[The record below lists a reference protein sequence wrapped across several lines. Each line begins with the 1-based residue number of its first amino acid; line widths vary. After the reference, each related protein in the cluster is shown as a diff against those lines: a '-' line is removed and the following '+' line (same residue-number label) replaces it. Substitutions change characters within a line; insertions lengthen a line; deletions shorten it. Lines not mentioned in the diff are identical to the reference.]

1 MKVELS
7 RFRVK
12 PGKSERVDDW
22 LSMLNN
28 SMSEVLQTLDRE
40 QMKLEVIFREIID
53 GTDYLYWFSVQ
64 GEEGESCETS
74 PFEVDAKHMRF
85 WDECIDDEYGRHDS
99 QPQVVMAPAIVAQAM
114 AWKSPMESKVTFERR
129 EIIRRREQREGPS

>member
-22 LSMLNN
+22 LGMLN
-28 SMSEVLQTLDRE
+28 SRMSEVLQTLDRE

-53 GTDYLYWFSVQ
+53 GTEYLYWFSVQ
-64 GEEGESCETS
+64 GEEGDSLEAS
-74 PFEVDAKHMRF
+74 PFDVDAKHIEF
-85 WDECIDDEYGRHDS
+85 CDECLDDDYGRHDS
-99 QPQVVMAPAIVAQAM
+99 QPQVVMVPAAVALAM
-114 AWKSPMESKVTFERR
+114 TWNSPRKSKVTFERR
-129 EIIRRREQREGPS
+129 EIIRRREQREGSS